1 MRTGGEE
8 STAARFV
15 GRERELAA
23 LEGCLA
29 EVLHGHP
36 RVAVVEGPAGIG
48 KTTLVDR
55 FLAAAGGTRIVRG
68 SGEQAERSLAYGL
81 VDQLLR
87 AADAPRAVFASPH
100 RSGDHVSIG
109 LRLLQAF
116 GALEESEPVVVAVDD
131 AHWVDAASLRALLFA
146 SRRLVAER
154 ILVVIA
160 MRDDEGAHVPP
171 GLRRMAEGAGG
182 CVIRLGPLNVPE
194 LQRLAAAEGI
204 ELPAASAR
212 RLHAHTS
219 GNPLHALALLRE
231 LPGGAWQDPRGA
243 LPVPRSFTEIVLG
256 SLAACSAPTR
266 RLVEAAAVLGRRSP
280 LALAARLAAIDEPFD
295 ALEQAVAARLLAP
308 DAGADEYEATFPHP
322 LIETA
327 VYRQIGAA
335 RRARLHAEAA
345 ALVEDAA
352 VALRHRV
359 AAAPGPDPE
368 LAGELAEFARREE
381 GRAAWA
387 NVAWALAAAARLS
400 ESRSVREPRMLA
412 AAEATLLAGDLEG
425 ASRLSERVS
434 DPANP
439 PLRDCVLA
447 FLALLGPR
455 PRDAEPLLERAWRE
469 CDPDADPETAARVAS
484 TTALLRLMEMRGT
497 ETEAWSRRA
506 IALTPA
512 PSKVQDQLMT
522 AIGVMLAGRMAEAE
536 ATARAMLA
544 ENPDASELLCGLG
557 WVLLAR
563 DNLAGATVELTRAA
577 AAARRNGSFEQAAL
591 AHAHLCRAEYMA
603 GRWDAALAQS
613 EQSLAL
619 MAELPNLNVRPM
631 VHWSATLI
639 PAARGDSA
647 ATEEIGRLAALDA
660 AGTLDR
666 ALVAGLVR
674 ALPAAAR
681 GDHAT
686 VIAALEPF
694 AGADGETGD
703 GIHEPGVWPWHDLYA
718 EALVAAGRLDDAAA
732 FLPAHERRARE
743 RGLGSALARL
753 GRARGRLDAARGDI
767 DAAVGA
773 FEAAIEHA
781 RLAGVP
787 FEGARAELALGALL
801 RRQGRRRE
809 AADRLRAAHTAL
821 TDLGATPYLA
831 RCDREL
837 SACGLTPMKRSRP
850 DPTRLTPQER
860 SVADL
865 VASGMTNREVA
876 AELLVSVKTVE
887 VHLTRIYAKLGITS
901 RGQLGAQSAG
911 RNPEQSTRIHP
922 MRPSRSV
929 T

>member
-1 MRTGGEE
+1 
-8 STAARFV
+8 
-15 GRERELAA
+15 
-23 LEGCLA
+23 
-29 EVLHGHP
+29 
-36 RVAVVEGPAGIG
+36 
-48 KTTLVDR
+48 
-55 FLAAAGGTRIVRG
+55 
-68 SGEQAERSLAYGL
+68 
-81 VDQLLR
+81 
-87 AADAPRAVFASPH
+87 
-100 RSGDHVSIG
+100 
-109 LRLLQAF
+109 
-116 GALEESEPVVVAVDD
+116 
-131 AHWVDAASLRALLFA
+131 
-146 SRRLVAER
+146 
-154 ILVVIA
+154 
-160 MRDDEGAHVPP
+160 
-171 GLRRMAEGAGG
+171 
-182 CVIRLGPLNVPE
+182 
-194 LQRLAAAEGI
+194 
-204 ELPAASAR
+204 
-212 RLHAHTS
+212 
-219 GNPLHALALLRE
+219 
-231 LPGGAWQDPRGA
+231 
-243 LPVPRSFTEIVLG
+243 
-256 SLAACSAPTR
+256 
-266 RLVEAAAVLGRRSP
+266 
-280 LALAARLAAIDEPFD
+280 
-295 ALEQAVAARLLAP
+295 
-308 DAGADEYEATFPHP
+308 
-322 LIETA
+322 
-327 VYRQIGAA
+327 
-335 RRARLHAEAA
+335 
-345 ALVEDAA
+345 
-352 VALRHRV
+352 
-359 AAAPGPDPE
+359 
-368 LAGELAEFARREE
+368 
-381 GRAAWA
+381 
-387 NVAWALAAAARLS
+387 
-400 ESRSVREPRMLA
+400 
-412 AAEATLLAGDLEG
+412 
-425 ASRLSERVS
+425 
-434 DPANP
+434 
-439 PLRDCVLA
+439 
-447 FLALLGPR
+447 
-455 PRDAEPLLERAWRE
+455 
-469 CDPDADPETAARVAS
+469 
-484 TTALLRLMEMRGT
+484 
-497 ETEAWSRRA
+497 
-506 IALTPA
+506 
-512 PSKVQDQLMT
+512 
-522 AIGVMLAGRMAEAE
+522 
-536 ATARAMLA
+536 MLA

-639 PAARGDSA
+639 PAARGDWA

-718 EALVAAGRLDDAAA
+718 EAVVAAGRLDDAAA

-767 DAAVGA
+767 DTAVGA

>member
-1 MRTGGEE
+1 
-8 STAARFV
+8 
-15 GRERELAA
+15 
-23 LEGCLA
+23 
-29 EVLHGHP
+29 
-36 RVAVVEGPAGIG
+36 
-48 KTTLVDR
+48 
-55 FLAAAGGTRIVRG
+55 
-68 SGEQAERSLAYGL
+68 
-81 VDQLLR
+81 
-87 AADAPRAVFASPH
+87 
-100 RSGDHVSIG
+100 
-109 LRLLQAF
+109 
-116 GALEESEPVVVAVDD
+116 
-131 AHWVDAASLRALLFA
+131 
-146 SRRLVAER
+146 
-154 ILVVIA
+154 
-160 MRDDEGAHVPP
+160 
-171 GLRRMAEGAGG
+171 
-182 CVIRLGPLNVPE
+182 
-194 LQRLAAAEGI
+194 
-204 ELPAASAR
+204 
-212 RLHAHTS
+212 
-219 GNPLHALALLRE
+219 
-231 LPGGAWQDPRGA
+231 
-243 LPVPRSFTEIVLG
+243 VPRSFTEIVLG
-256 SLAACSAPTR
+256 SLASCSAPAR

-280 LALAARLAAIDEPFD
+280 LALAARLAGIDEPFD

-308 DAGADEYEATFPHP
+308 DAGTDEYEATFPHP

-345 ALVEDAA
+345 ALVEDPA

-368 LAGELAEFARREE
+368 LADELAGFARREE
-381 GRAAWA
+381 ARAAWA

-400 ESRSVREPRMLA
+400 ESRGVREPRMLA
-412 AAEATLLAGDLEG
+412 AAEATLLSGDLEG

-447 FLALLGPR
+447 FVALLGPR
-455 PRDAEPLLERAWRE
+455 PLEAEPLLERAWRE
-469 CDPDADPETAARVAS
+469 CDPEADPDTAARVAS
-484 TTALLRLMEMRGT
+484 TTALLRLMQMRGPD
-497 ETEAWSRRA
+497 TEAWSRRA

-536 ATARAMLA
+536 ALARAMLA
-544 ENPDASELLCGLG
+544 ENPDASELLSGLG

-563 DNLAGATVELTRAA
+563 DDLAGATVELTRAA

-631 VHWSATLI
+631 VHWSATLV
-639 PAARGDSA
+639 PAARGDWA
-647 ATEEIGRLAALDA
+647 ATEELGRLAALDA

-694 AGADGETGD
+694 AAGETRSAIAAGETRSAIAAGETRSAIAAGETRSAIAAGQAGD

-753 GRARGRLDAARGDI
+753 GRARGRLEAARGEI

-773 FEAAIEHA
+773 LAAAIEHA

-787 FEGARAELALGALL
+787 FERARAELALGALL

-809 AADRLRAAHTAL
+809 AADHLRSAHATL
-821 TDLGATPYLA
+821 TDLAATPYLA

-850 DPTRLTPQER
+850 EPTRLTPQER
-860 SVADL
+860 SVAEL

-876 AELLVSVKTVE
+876 TELLVSVKTVE

-901 RGQLGAQSAG
+901 RGQLAAG
-911 RNPEQSTRIHP
+911 GWDRAPADLR
-922 MRPSRSV
+922 V
-929 T
+929 TTG